1 MYIALCLMICGLLLG
16 RLLHKFARHAL
27 IGRLVFVA
35 ILFLLFLL
43 GMQIGANDQLFADLP
58 SLGGRALLL
67 MLFCVGGSLLVV
79 GLLARFLQG
88 GRLNGAGKPP
98 PDAR

>member
-1 MYIALCLMICGLLLG
+1 MICGLLLG
-16 RLLHKFARHAL
+16 RLLHKFVSHAL
-27 IGRLVFVA
+27 IGRLVFAA

-79 GLLARFLQG
+79 GLLAHFLQG